1 MSDQH
6 PLSGLYIHIPFCKT
20 KCPYCDFYSETST
33 SLIPEWLQAVK
44 KEALLYRDQFSS
56 FDTLYLG
63 GGTPTVLDEA
73 ELTSLIEYLFK
84 TFCFAPDA
92 EITIEAN
99 PNDIT
104 REKLSVLR
112 ALGVNRVS
120 LGVQSFDEQDVA
132 FLRRRHTVEEAAAA
146 LALIRA
152 SGFTSTGIDLIYG
165 IPGQTDGC
173 LAGNAQTGGLV
184 SAGTYFLLSADRG
197 RGHGV
202 RGDARGGAYAAS
214 RRGRE

>member
-1 MSDQH
+1 MSDQQQL
-6 PLSGLYIHIPFCKT
+6 PGLYIHIPFCKT

-73 ELTSLIEYLFK
+73 ELTALIEYLFK

-120 LGVQSFDEQDVA
+120 LGVQSFDEQDVS
-132 FLRRRHTVEEAAAA
+132 FLRRRHTVAGGSSSA
-146 LALIRA
+146 R
-152 SGFTSTGIDLIYG
+152 ID
-165 IPGQTDGC
+165 
-173 LAGNAQTGGLV
+173 
-184 SAGTYFLLSADRG
+184 
-197 RGHGV
+197 
-202 RGDARGGAYAAS
+202 S
-214 RRGRE
+214 RMRLYQYRH